1 MTLMA
6 QSLTALDTSTKRSE
20 SKQMAYKCNLCEF
33 ESAFENDVSI
43 HIEYGHRKGYNETD
57 LETNLA
63 DKIPQIDGKV
73 DDETAEEEAQ
83 VKELIE
89 YQIKLVK
96 NEKLKNMSE
105 KELVDLKVEISIC
118 VMIKMLELQLFHTFS
133 CKLSNIQA
141 TVNNVMKNYMK
152 AS

>member
-1 MTLMA
+1 M
-6 QSLTALDTSTKRSE
+6 
-20 SKQMAYKCNLCEF
+20 
-33 ESAFENDVSI
+33 SI

-63 DKIPQIDGKV
+63 DKIPQIDGEV
-73 DDETAEEEAQ
+73 DDETAKEEAQ